1 MYHHRAASD
10 IANFILNKWKNN
22 EWLNDFISNEIELV
36 GSPND
41 FPSPDAHF
49 QDRSKKTKASIE
61 FKPHYESKRG
71 MMTGLGQTIGYLN
84 KAHISILTTP
94 KIIKDTTEEFD
105 MAEFLKNLFKKY
117 IFGKLPIALIS
128 YEIDKSENLKNIKL
142 EVNVDNKLF
151 PLMKDTITF
160 RGSDKPFWAFWRD
173 LPPDGFYKYA
183 LTANQTENRLNRSK
197 VVWNNFFYNFYVTN
211 DALKTLDEVDSK
223 IFFWDGKKKMIGA
236 KGTKKFYR
244 KIIDNE
250 KLTENEK
257 IKKNKIL
264 KENNIK
270 QITSD
275 ILIKELNKRF
285 SSDITDNLYKDN
297 KKNWTIFM
305 DQTELFNGNFQLTS
319 LGRRFMERVE
329 LDQSNNKY
337 VNDEFAQIF
346 LVSGKHE
353 IIIKKI
359 IEMSKSIKFK
369 NENDY
374 LDKLYANLD
383 DMGFIAK
390 NEPRS
395 TTGVRKFFTAEK
407 QLWHHHGIQNKNGT
421 RYFFPNEGF
430 SFNLDIIENLVDM
443 FYKNYGDVYR
453 SVISNDIIKN

>member
-1 MYHHRAASD
+1 
-10 IANFILNKWKNN
+10 
-22 EWLNDFISNEIELV
+22 
-36 GSPND
+36 
-41 FPSPDAHF
+41 
-49 QDRSKKTKASIE
+49 
-61 FKPHYESKRG
+61 

-305 DQTELFNGNFQLTS
+305 DQTELFNENFQLTS

-346 LVSGKHE
+346 W
-353 IIIKKI
+353 
-359 IEMSKSIKFK
+359 
-369 NENDY
+369 Y
-374 LDKLYANLD
+374 LGNMK
-383 DMGFIAK
+383 
-390 NEPRS
+390 
-395 TTGVRKFFTAEK
+395 
-407 QLWHHHGIQNKNGT
+407 
-421 RYFFPNEGF
+421 
-430 SFNLDIIENLVDM
+430 
-443 FYKNYGDVYR
+443 
-453 SVISNDIIKN
+453 